1 MSSDFLDIERFIM
14 KKEKLEKHSQ
24 GKIINILKYNYI

>member
-1 MSSDFLDIERFIM
+1 LKDYIM

-24 GKIINILKYNYI
+24 GKLINILKYNY